1 MFKKLFNQLMGNDE
15 NAGNNTN
22 PQSREQQAATEP
34 VRNQPRPTGSYDPQT
49 QHGTHYTETDFDA
62 EVSRR
67 AEAWIADEIADGE
80 TIDEREKQNIYHNY
94 RQQVYLEWN
103 ECDTDQYIMF
113 QHANSMKYMG
123 VQASGFVKTDEGNP
137 LLEPVHGV
145 SLKDYA
151 AMCIKIGAGVDAAVV
166 CKAMGLEPVIW
177 DELNTIWPQRM
188 AEDSSFTITTL
199 FGQYFAD
206 NEAHPKLQGLQA
218 PAAGNAGGATDN
230 LERLKNDRYFYEELC
245 GARQAAYEYG
255 LDGAQWIL
263 DNYGINLADFQ
274 SVAMQHM
281 TAQNQDFNSE
291 RIHHFMDYQ
300 QEKQKEYAAKFA
312 AEQGGNIADDVEF

>member
-15 NAGNNTN
+15 SSNASNANNAETAGPQAAEQQNNTP
-22 PQSREQQAATEP
+22 PQ
-34 VRNQPRPTGSYDPQT
+34 VSYDPVT
-49 QHGTHYTETDFDA
+49 QHGTHYTEAAFDA
-62 EVSRR
+62 EVTRR
-67 AEAWIADEIADGE
+67 AEDWIAQEIADGE
-80 TIDEREKQNIYHNY
+80 TVDEAERKNIYHNY
-94 RQQVYLEWN
+94 RQRVYLEWN
-103 ECDTDQYIMF
+103 QCDTDQYIMF
-113 QHANSMKYMG
+113 HNANSMKYTG
-123 VQASGFVKTDEGNP
+123 IQVSGFVKVEDNNP

-151 AMCIKIGAGVDAAVV
+151 AMCIKIGAGVDAGVV

-177 DELNTIWPQRM
+177 DELNTVWPQRM
-188 AEDSSFTITTL
+188 AEDSSFTVTTL

-206 NEAHPKLQGLQA
+206 NEAHPKLQNLQAQA
-218 PAAGNAGGATDN
+218 PADGSDN
-230 LERLKNDRYFYEELC
+230 LEQLKADRYFYEELC

-274 SVAMQHM
+274 SAAMQHM
-281 TAQNQDFNSE
+281 TEQNQNFNSE
-291 RIHHFMDYQ
+291 KINHYLDYQ

-312 AEQGGNIADDVEF
+312 AEQGGNVADDVEF